1 MTAGGREECPTL
13 SVDMGDGLGRE
24 GREEERE
31 DAAKMDDEP
40 SRRRSMTESRSISV
54 VVSAM
59 ASAKYQ
65 VQAVVK
71 RAVVRVRWNREGWTD
86 GGEQG
91 RLDAFGLGFSGQ
103 KFTRVGGRCGGCRRG
118 RWRR

>member
-1 MTAGGREECPTL
+1 
-13 SVDMGDGLGRE
+13 
-24 GREEERE
+24 
-31 DAAKMDDEP
+31 
-40 SRRRSMTESRSISV
+40 MTESRSISV

-91 RLDAFGLGFSGQ
+91 RLDALAWAFLGEKSPVEKGGLGRCWVRRCRRWLCCQPAEKREKLG
-103 KFTRVGGRCGGCRRG
+103 RDGRGGR
-118 RWRR
+118 

>member
-1 MTAGGREECPTL
+1 
-13 SVDMGDGLGRE
+13 
-24 GREEERE
+24 
-31 DAAKMDDEP
+31 
-40 SRRRSMTESRSISV
+40 MTESRSISV

-71 RAVVRVRWNREGWTD
+71 RAVLRARWNREGWAG

-91 RLDAFGLGFSGQ
+91 RLDAFGRGFFGR
-103 KFTRVGGRCGGCRRG
+103 KITRRERRMG
-118 RWRR
+118 EVLAETLSAMCALSAG